1 MFSSNML
8 KRVLSLIAIVVMLLG
23 YSTSLAYAEN
33 SLFSLANEDLNNV
46 AQDKIMPEVLDD
58 LEKNDMV
65 EVLVYMKEQ
74 TDTKTVA
81 ENAKE
86 RFSERLTPYATKLA
100 VRREVVEAL
109 RDTAERTQLSLLNY
123 LEEEKT
129 GGNVIEYKPYHIV
142 NMVYIKANREV
153 IENIAKMNEVE
164 RIYKNRTHK
173 LESPII
179 SDSDLPSDEEMQS
192 SDDEIQW
199 NIERVRANLVWD
211 LGYDGTGVVVGS
223 IDSGVDWTHPA
234 LKNKWRGYD
243 PETGE
248 TNYYAN
254 WFDPVYGT
262 NLPED
267 SDTHGTHVMGTIVG
281 QEPDGSNKIG
291 VAPGAKW
298 ISARVFDVEGL
309 TTDEILLEAAEW
321 MLHPAGNPD
330 NAPDII
336 NNSWGAL
343 DPMDDWYRDAVRAW
357 VDAGIFPVF
366 SAGNQR
372 QGEPLPWPGTIEN
385 PASYPES
392 FAVAATDFNDLRADF
407 SKLGPSPYDETLIK
421 PEISAPGVRIRSS
434 IPGNRYVGNY
444 SGTSMAAPHV
454 SGVAALILS
463 ANNSLSVD
471 ELRQVIESEA
481 RPLTD
486 SEYIYSPNFAYGYGM
501 VDAFA
506 SVTAVVSG
514 TGTIK
519 GQVLTQGQDEEIP
532 VIIHEQE
539 IYTGYVNSKIDIY
552 AELIDDVSI
561 VEAEILVK
569 LEGEENWNRLPMVR
583 ISGDHRQG
591 MYTGTIPGALCQEPG
606 ITYKIYV
613 KDFDGNEVVTE
624 DCNVEIKFGIKP
636 DEYET
641 GFEIQPVGW
650 VFNKDWEWGEPAE
663 GVGPRPYEGTKL
675 AGTNLDGTYSRKTNS
690 LLISPP
696 IDLRDETMK
705 SATLRFYHWY
715 ETVINWD
722 FATVYV
728 SDDYGENWIQASPQ
742 YSGDGRQWQE
752 MLINLT
758 DYIGSED
765 PIFVA
770 FELSTNHQ
778 TYEDGWYIDN
788 VRLIN
793 RNDPIAPQAP
803 TNLSAQSTI
812 SGIRLNW
819 NPSQELDFD
828 MYKIYR
834 SQVSGGGDEGYIE
847 IGSTKGT
854 QFIDMDV
861 EGGNTYYYVVTA
873 LDFSE
878 NESSYSNEVSATA
891 VDAEIIYFENFEDDN
906 GGFITGVTEPGKANN
921 WEWGVPTSGP
931 GHAYT
936 GTKVWATNLSGSY
949 DKNHSGYI
957 DSPELLIPEEYN
969 TVLSVD
975 YWMDSEGGSRLWDY
989 GIIQISDDG
998 GNSWRSVT
1006 ENLGGRIQQ
1015 WQNRIINLD
1024 QYKGKSIK
1032 IRFYFYSD
1040 NSNQYDGWYIDNI
1053 LIAKLNNQ
1061 NMASEFTI
1069 EPTVEPLEK
1078 VNTVEFAKKEYIEE
1092 KEPEKVKLDYKLFG
1106 KEEIQFKTIAD
1117 ENVKKIPLTKAQGV
1131 PLDATV
1137 TVLETGVT
1145 VKTNPA
1151 TGKFMTRHAA
1161 SEEGETWTLL
1171 VESYGY
1177 YTREIEVSLDEG
1189 EVVEETI
1196 VLDKIPEGRIV
1207 GQVKDRFYE
1216 NPASNAV
1223 IRVKDDPN
1231 VEPVVADENGN
1242 FTIEGVLEGNHVLK
1256 VTAPGFE
1263 PVEMEVYVAGEQ
1275 DNEVEIG
1282 LKRIVSGGVIQE
1294 ISYDDGTE
1302 ENALIMNEAG
1312 NGFAVRFTPDEY
1324 VKVVGANIFFWRL
1337 TWPNPGGDEIG
1348 IALYEVDDNGNINMI
1363 GEPKIVNIN
1372 RGRWN
1377 YIDLSEYGLSTSRD
1391 FFIST
1396 IQTDEGDYSPGLAI
1410 DELSPYG
1417 YRSYLNVG
1425 GNFSPLPDEGVLG
1438 GFMIRAVV
1446 ENAVN
1451 TPVITNVQD
1460 TVYTNQDSIVL
1471 EGKVESEC
1479 KVNIY
1484 VNGEKHEIETENR
1497 EFSIEVNLA
1506 GEETIV
1512 FATSE
1517 LNGMETEPS
1526 SPVKIIKDITSPTVE
1541 IQRPSDGE
1549 KTNREVVHVIGNAY
1563 DKYLDKVVINDT
1575 EIRLD
1580 ENGYFHERLILN
1592 EGENIITVRATD
1604 LAGNITEKSIKV
1616 TVKLN
1621 ASVIENIQP
1630 QEDVVLYPG
1639 ETLTVS
1645 FNAESGGSGVFKII
1659 PDITAASEQGAGIPV
1674 EEISPGYYEGSFTI
1688 PYGFTIDRGII
1699 EIEFVD
1705 SAGNKTTAQAPGRL
1719 TVESEDV
1726 EPEIPELTNIEPS
1739 ENMILGYGDIL
1750 EVSFNA
1756 PAQGQGYFVLNIPLG
1771 PMMENRG
1778 IRLIEESP
1786 GFYRGTW
1793 VVPEGIIARDIEVEI
1808 IFISREGVEVTRYAP
1823 GKLTIARVEPIENLP
1838 VNAVIVGNEAFDI
1851 NYLNNNADAQ
1861 QKLINWFNEG
1871 NEVFIKLGADTI
1883 VNERGEL
1890 VDPEELPDVLIYY
1903 DSNGMITIYSNLP
1916 DSTI

>member
-1 MFSSNML
+1 M
-8 KRVLSLIAIVVMLLG
+8 
-23 YSTSLAYAEN
+23 
-33 SLFSLANEDLNNV
+33 
-46 AQDKIMPEVLDD
+46 
-58 LEKNDMV
+58 
-65 EVLVYMKEQ
+65 
-74 TDTKTVA
+74 
-81 ENAKE
+81 
-86 RFSERLTPYATKLA
+86 
-100 VRREVVEAL
+100 
-109 RDTAERTQLSLLNY
+109 
-123 LEEEKT
+123 
-129 GGNVIEYKPYHIV
+129 
-142 NMVYIKANREV
+142 
-153 IENIAKMNEVE
+153 
-164 RIYKNRTHK
+164 
-173 LESPII
+173 
-179 SDSDLPSDEEMQS
+179 
-192 SDDEIQW
+192 
-199 NIERVRANLVWD
+199 
-211 LGYDGTGVVVGS
+211 
-223 IDSGVDWTHPA
+223 
-234 LKNKWRGYD
+234 
-243 PETGE
+243 
-248 TNYYAN
+248 
-254 WFDPVYGT
+254 
-262 NLPED
+262 
-267 SDTHGTHVMGTIVG
+267 
-281 QEPDGSNKIG
+281 
-291 VAPGAKW
+291 
-298 ISARVFDVEGL
+298 
-309 TTDEILLEAAEW
+309 
-321 MLHPAGNPD
+321 
-330 NAPDII
+330 
-336 NNSWGAL
+336 
-343 DPMDDWYRDAVRAW
+343 
-357 VDAGIFPVF
+357 
-366 SAGNQR
+366 
-372 QGEPLPWPGTIEN
+372 
-385 PASYPES
+385 
-392 FAVAATDFNDLRADF
+392 
-407 SKLGPSPYDETLIK
+407 
-421 PEISAPGVRIRSS
+421 
-434 IPGNRYVGNY
+434 
-444 SGTSMAAPHV
+444 
-454 SGVAALILS
+454 
-463 ANNSLSVD
+463 
-471 ELRQVIESEA
+471 
-481 RPLTD
+481 
-486 SEYIYSPNFAYGYGM
+486 
-501 VDAFA
+501 
-506 SVTAVVSG
+506 
-514 TGTIK
+514 
-519 GQVLTQGQDEEIP
+519 
-532 VIIHEQE
+532 
-539 IYTGYVNSKIDIY
+539 
-552 AELIDDVSI
+552 
-561 VEAEILVK
+561 EAEILVK

-1324 VKVVGANIFFWRL
+1324 VKVVGANIFFWDESFPR
-1337 TWPNPGGDEIG
+1337 PGGNEIAIG
-1348 IALYEVDDNGNINMI
+1348 IFDIDDMGRAVLI
-1363 GEPKIVNIN
+1363 GEPKVVNVT
-1372 RGRWN
+1372 RGQWN
-1377 YIDLSEYGLSTSRD
+1377 LIDLSEYEFATDRD
-1391 FFIST
+1391 FLIAT
-1396 IQTDEGDYSPGLAI
+1396 IQTDIGDNSPGIAI
-1410 DELSPYG
+1410 DETSEYPE
-1417 YRSYLNVG
+1417 RSYVHSDGYFASLSETG
-1425 GNFSPLPDEGVLG
+1425 LRG
-1438 GFMIRAVV
+1438 GFMIRAIV
-1446 ENAVN
+1446 ESSADSPEILNLGDIN
-1451 TPVITNVQD
+1451 
-1460 TVYTNQDSIVL
+1460 YTNQDSIL
-1471 EGKVESEC
+1471 IEGTVDADGI
-1479 KVNIY
+1479 VYVY
-1484 VNGEKHEIETENR
+1484 VNGEKHEVETTDRTFSMEVALETE
-1497 EFSIEVNLA
+1497 
-1506 GEETIV
+1506 ETTIM
-1512 FATSE
+1512 ASLE
-1517 LNGMETEPS
+1517 LNGIEGEPS
-1526 SPVKIIKDITSPTVE
+1526 NPIKVIKDQVVPQLNVI
-1541 IQRPSDGE
+1541 RPLDDE
-1549 KTNREVVHVIGNAY
+1549 KINVEVVHVAGNVY
-1563 DKYLDKVVINDT
+1563 DKHLDKLLINDMEVDVNENGDFYERILVDEGINVIN
-1575 EIRLD
+1575 IKA
-1580 ENGYFHERLILN
+1580 
-1592 EGENIITVRATD
+1592 VD
-1604 LAGNITEKSIKV
+1604 LAGNITEETR
-1616 TVKLN
+1616 TVVVRLGSGGIQN
-1621 ASVIENIQP
+1621 IEP
-1630 QEDVVLYPG
+1630 HEDITLTPG
-1639 ETLTVS
+1639 EILTVR
-1645 FNAESGGSGVFKII
+1645 FNAEPDGAGRFRIVADVMPSGNSGTWIDMEESGGL
-1659 PDITAASEQGAGIPV
+1659 
-1674 EEISPGYYEGSFTI
+1674 YEGTLVI
-1688 PYGFTIDRGII
+1688 PENFEITNGLI
-1699 EIEFVD
+1699 EIEYTDF
-1705 SAGNKTTAQAPGRL
+1705 AGNTDIYVAPGRL
-1719 TVESEDV
+1719 TVV
-1726 EPEIPELTNIEPS
+1726 PERGIELTNIEPY
-1739 ENMILGYGDIL
+1739 EDMVLKAGEVL
-1750 EVSFNA
+1750 EVSFNGPEGGEA
-1756 PAQGQGYFVLNIPLG
+1756 YFKLRLPYGTDNA
-1771 PMMENRG
+1771 NKG
-1778 IRLIEESP
+1778 IEMVEETP

-1793 VVPEGIIARDIEVEI
+1793 TVPEGLIVENLRIDIS
-1808 IFISREGVEVTRYAP
+1808 FISLEGKDISATARGRVTIVPYEDALP
-1823 GKLTIARVEPIENLP
+1823 MEDLP
-1838 VNAVIVGNEAFDI
+1838 VNAVIVGDEAYDI
-1851 NYLNNNADAQ
+1851 YYLNNNSNAQ
-1861 QKLINWFNEG
+1861 ARLIQYFNEG
-1871 NEVFIKLGADTI
+1871 KEIYIKLSQDTI
-1883 VNERGEL
+1883 VNIEGRIAGM
-1890 VDPEELPDVLIYY
+1890 EELPDELTYY
-1903 DSNGMITIYSNLP
+1903 DANGQTTRYVK
-1916 DSTI
+1916 